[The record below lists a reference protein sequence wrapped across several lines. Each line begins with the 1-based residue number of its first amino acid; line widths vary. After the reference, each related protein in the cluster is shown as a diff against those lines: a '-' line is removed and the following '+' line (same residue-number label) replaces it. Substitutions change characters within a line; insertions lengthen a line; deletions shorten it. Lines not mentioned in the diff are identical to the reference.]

1 MTYEYRKIRY
11 LSNKNRLFC
20 KTNGFC
26 FAKLAFYARQA
37 CLFCTDARQR
47 ILFCK
52 NCVLCKTNVFVLH
65 GCKTKGFV
73 LQKLRFMQDKRVCFA
88 RMQDKGF
95 CFAKFA
101 FCARQTN
108 LMCMSAR
115 QEWYLLLVCCRENA
129 VEGGILCQVNNLHS
143 ILTKNRTQ
151 NARSTRLM
159 QKRRFMAANSFLS
172 SGAASRRMPMTSW
185 RAGLGAVQ

>member
-1 MTYEYRKIRY
+1 MTYEYRKTRC
-11 LSNKNRLFC
+11 LSNIKRQFC
-20 KTNGFC
+20 KT
-26 FAKLAFYARQA
+26 K
-37 CLFCTDARQR
+37 D
-47 ILFCK
+47 
-52 NCVLCKTNVFVLH
+52 
-65 GCKTKGFV
+65 FV
-73 LQKLRFMQDKRVCFA
+73 LQNLRFMQDKRVCFA

-101 FCARQTN
+101 FYARQAC
-108 LMCMSAR
+108 LFCMNAR
-115 QEWYLLLVCCRENA
+115 QKILFCKISILCKTNEFDVHACKAGMDLLPVCSRENA
-129 VEGGILCQVNNLHS
+129 VEGGTPYQVNNLQS

>member
-11 LSNKNRLFC
+11 LSNKNRHFC
-20 KTNGFC
+20 KTNGFVLQNLRFVQDNVFC
-26 FAKLAFYARQA
+26 FAKFAFYARQA

-52 NCVLCKTNVFVLH
+52 ICVLCKINEFDVH
-65 GCKTKGFV
+65 
-73 LQKLRFMQDKRVCFA
+73 
-88 RMQDKGF
+88 
-95 CFAKFA
+95 
-101 FCARQTN
+101 
-108 LMCMSAR
+108 AR
-115 QEWYLLLVCCRENA
+115 QEWYLLPVCSRENA
-129 VEGGILCQVNNLHS
+129 VEGGTPYQVNNLQS

>member
-11 LSNKNRLFC
+11 LSNKNRHFC

-26 FAKLAFYARQA
+26 FAKFAFCARQA

-52 NCVLCKTNVFVLH
+52 ICILCKTSVFVLH
-65 GCKTKGFV
+65 GCKTKDFV
-73 LQKLRFMQDKRVCFA
+73 LQNLRFMQDKRVCFA

-95 CFAKFA
+95 L
-101 FCARQTN
+101 FCKICVLCKIN
-108 LMCMSAR
+108 EFDVHAR
-115 QEWYLLLVCCRENA
+115 QEWYLLPVCSRENA
-129 VEGGILCQVNNLHS
+129 VEGGTPYQVNNLQS